1 MMTDR
6 PYRKALSL
14 QAIKDELR
22 SNAGTQFDPYVVESF
37 VEMLNLSGNRLL
49 TPYDGYNATSFSA
62 G

>member
-14 QAIKDELR
+14 QTIKDELR

-37 VEMLNLSGNRLL
+37 VEMLNLNGKTLL
-49 TPYDGYNATSFSA
+49 APYAGYNAAISA

>member
-22 SNAGTQFDPYVVESF
+22 SNAAQFAPYVVESF
-37 VEMLNLSGNRLL
+37 VELLNLNGNTLL
-49 TPYDGYNATSFSA
+49 KPYAGYNAAFSA